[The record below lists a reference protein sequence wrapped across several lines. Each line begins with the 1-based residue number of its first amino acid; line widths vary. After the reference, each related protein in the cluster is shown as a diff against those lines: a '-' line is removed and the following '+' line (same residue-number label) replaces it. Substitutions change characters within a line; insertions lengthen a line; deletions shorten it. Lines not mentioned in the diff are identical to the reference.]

1 MQDFNYLFSNCL
13 EISVL
18 LSCCRHPPRDTLQ
31 GHWEDNMEA
40 LLSFLEAA
48 QTGVRGLV
56 TSEAGTPLAGAQV
69 QVEGIDKNVTTSKY
83 GEYWRILAPG
93 HYR

>member
-1 MQDFNYLFSNCL
+1 M
-13 EISVL
+13 
-18 LSCCRHPPRDTLQ
+18 DTLQ

-56 TSEAGTPLAGAQV
+56 TSEAGTPLAGAQM